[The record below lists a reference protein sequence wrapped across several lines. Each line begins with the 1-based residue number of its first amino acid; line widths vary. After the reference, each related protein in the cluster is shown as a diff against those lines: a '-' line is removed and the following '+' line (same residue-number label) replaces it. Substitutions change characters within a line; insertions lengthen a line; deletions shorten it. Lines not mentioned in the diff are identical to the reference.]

1 MRVSGYVQ
9 RLLRAGVVNAGQEAV
24 WLAAYA
30 LGADTAGVLSRGE
43 FPPEDLAKIEA
54 VISRR
59 EDGEPL
65 QYILGEA
72 DFYGR
77 DFRVGRGVLI
87 PRHDTETLIE
97 AVKLCFGR
105 EELFTF
111 LDWGTGSG
119 CIAATILLE
128 FPESSGY
135 VAEASDEAKYYALS
149 NFERWGV
156 SGRVTW
162 CEGFPACGLTISNPP
177 YIPSGEIGGLMREVR
192 EFEPV
197 TALDGGQ
204 DGMKFCRDI
213 FSRSRSDCI
222 ILEAGNVQAL
232 KTLSSDYVFVNEV
245 RDSGG
250 FPRALIF
257 RRRNDYDSQKG

>member
-1 MRVSGYVQ
+1 M
-9 RLLRAGVVNAGQEAV
+9 NAGQEAV
-24 WLAAYA
+24 WLMANA
-30 LGADTAGVLSRGE
+30 LGVNTAEVLARGE
-43 FPPEDLAKIEA
+43 LRPEDLAKIEA

-59 EDGEPL
+59 EGGEPL

-87 PRHDTETLIE
+87 PRHDTETLID

-105 EELFTF
+105 EEAFTF

-135 VAEASDEAKYYALS
+135 VVEASTEAKYYAMS
-149 NFERWGV
+149 NFERLGV

-162 CEGFPACGLTISNPP
+162 CEGFPACDLTISNPP
-177 YIPSGEIGGLMREVR
+177 YIPSGEISGLMREVR
-192 EFEPV
+192 DFEPV

-204 DGMKFCRDI
+204 DGMKFYRDI

-222 ILEAGNVQAL
+222 ILEAGDVRAIKAL
-232 KTLSSDYVFVNEV
+232 RSDYVFVNQVE
-245 RDSGG
+245 DSGKY
-250 FPRALIF
+250 PRALIF
-257 RRRNDYDSQKG
+257 RRRNGYDSQES